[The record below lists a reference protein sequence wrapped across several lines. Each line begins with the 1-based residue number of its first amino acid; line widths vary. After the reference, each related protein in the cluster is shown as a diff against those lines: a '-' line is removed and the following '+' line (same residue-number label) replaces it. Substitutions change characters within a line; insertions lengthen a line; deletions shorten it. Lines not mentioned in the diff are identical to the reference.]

1 MNKQNFSTRFQKSLH
16 TNLYNVQF
24 FGRTVLLALFSI
36 LLFSCSKDN
45 SPEDNT
51 PVIPP
56 VTDTMPSQYGTP
68 FAQVVDREDAAIY
81 QVNMRVF
88 SQQGN
93 FQGVIARLDSIKAL
107 GANVIYLMPI
117 YPVGKKNAFNSPY
130 CVKNYTS
137 INTEFGTL
145 DDLRS
150 LIDQAHSKEMSV
162 IIDWVSNHTSWDNAW
177 ITEHKD
183 WYLQNSSGVIVSPP
197 NMGWNDVAQLNFNNA
212 EMRIAMISA
221 MKYWVYLANVDGFRF
236 DYTDGPPI
244 SFWKQAVDSLRNI
257 TTHKLLLLAEGAR
270 STNLTAGFDYNFG
283 FAFFGNMK
291 SIFSN
296 NVTVKSIENINTS
309 EYANAANGQQIV
321 RYITNHDVNGSD
333 GTPLELFG
341 GKPGSMAAFI
351 VAAYMKGVP
360 MIYNGQ
366 EVGTPFRLVFP
377 FTSANINWSL
387 NPDVTAEYKQIIA
400 FRNSSAAIRRGDL
413 VSYSDKDVCVFTKEF
428 DGEKVL
434 IAVNL
439 RNRIV
444 EYAVPSALVNTV
456 WQNAISGIEYVV
468 NEQITLEP
476 YSYLILN

>member
-1 MNKQNFSTRFQKSLH
+1 
-16 TNLYNVQF
+16 
-24 FGRTVLLALFSI
+24 
-36 LLFSCSKDN
+36 
-45 SPEDNT
+45 
-51 PVIPP
+51 
-56 VTDTMPSQYGTP
+56 
-68 FAQVVDREDAAIY
+68 
-81 QVNMRVF
+81 
-88 SQQGN
+88 
-93 FQGVIARLDSIKAL
+93 
-107 GANVIYLMPI
+107 
-117 YPVGKKNAFNSPY
+117 
-130 CVKNYTS
+130 
-137 INTEFGTL
+137 
-145 DDLRS
+145 
-150 LIDQAHSKEMSV
+150 
-162 IIDWVSNHTSWDNAW
+162 
-177 ITEHKD
+177 
-183 WYLQNSSGVIVSPP
+183 
-197 NMGWNDVAQLNFNNA
+197 
-212 EMRIAMISA
+212 
-221 MKYWVYLANVDGFRF
+221 
-236 DYTDGPPI
+236 
-244 SFWKQAVDSLRNI
+244 
-257 TTHKLLLLAEGAR
+257 LLLLAEGAR

-377 FTSANINWSL
+377 FNSANINWSL

-456 WQNAISGIEYVV
+456 WQNAISGVEYIV

>member
-1 MNKQNFSTRFQKSLH
+1 MKVKLSSSITRPNLVISRFKQIAMHKFAILF
-16 TNLYNVQF
+16 
-24 FGRTVLLALFSI
+24 LLPI
-36 LLFSCSKDN
+36 LLLSCSKDP
-45 SPEDNT
+45 SPEDNP

-56 VTDTMPSQYGTP
+56 VTDTMPAQYGTP
-68 FAQVVDREDAAIY
+68 FTHVVDREDAVIY
-81 QVNMRVF
+81 QVNMRAF
-88 SQQGN
+88 SNQGN
-93 FQGVIARLDSIKAL
+93 FQGVITRLDSIKAL

-117 YPVGKKNAFNSPY
+117 YPVGKLNAFNSPY
-130 CVKNYTS
+130 CVKNYTT

-145 DDLRS
+145 NDLRM
-150 LIDQAHSKEMSV
+150 LIDKAHSKEMSV

-177 ITEHKD
+177 ITSHKD
-183 WYLQNSSGVIVSPP
+183 WYLQNGSGNIVSPP
-197 NMGWNDVAQLNFNNA
+197 GMGWNDVAQLNFTNA

-377 FTSANINWSL
+377 FNSANINWSL

-456 WQNAISGIEYVV
+456 WQNAISGVEYIV

>member
-1 MNKQNFSTRFQKSLH
+1 MNPGKFLAYLR
-16 TNLYNVQF
+16 TNLDKIQISFQF
-24 FGRTVLLALFSI
+24 LSKAVFLVLFSI
-36 LLFSCSKDN
+36 LIFSCNKDN
-45 SPEDNT
+45 SPDDNT

-68 FAQVVDREDAAIY
+68 YAHVVDREDAVIY

-93 FQGVIARLDSIKAL
+93 FQGVISRLDSIKAL

-117 YPVGKKNAFNSPY
+117 YPVGKLNAFNSPY
-130 CVKNYTS
+130 CVKNYTT
-137 INTEFGTL
+137 INSEFGSL

-150 LIDQAHSKEMSV
+150 LIDKAHSKDMSV
-162 IIDWVSNHTSWDNAW
+162 IIDWIGNHTSWDNAW

-183 WYLQNSSGVIVSPP
+183 WYLQNSSGNIISPP
-197 NMGWNDVAQLNFNNA
+197 NMGWNDVAQLNFNNS

-244 SFWKQAVDSLRNI
+244 SFWKQAVDSLRKI
-257 TTHKLLLLAEGAR
+257 STHKLLLLAEGSR
-270 STNLTAGFDYNFG
+270 TTNFTAGFDYNFG
-283 FAFFGNMK
+283 FGFFYNMK
-291 SIFSN
+291 SIYGN
-296 NVTVKSIENINTS
+296 NVTVKSIDNINTS
-309 EYANAANGQQIV
+309 EYAYATNGQQIV
-321 RYITNHDVNGSD
+321 RYTTNHDVNGSD

-341 GKPGSMAAFI
+341 GKSGSMAAFI
-351 VAAYMKGVP
+351 ASAYMKGVP

-377 FTSANINWSL
+377 FTSANIDWSL

-413 VSYSDKDVCVFTKEF
+413 VSFSDKDVCVFTKEYI
-428 DGEKVL
+428 GEKVL
-434 IAVNL
+434 VLINM
-439 RNRIV
+439 RNEVID
-444 EYAVPSALVNTV
+444 YTVPSTLVNTV
-456 WQNAISGIEYVV
+456 WQNAISGGEYIV
-468 NEQITLEP
+468 NEQVTLQP